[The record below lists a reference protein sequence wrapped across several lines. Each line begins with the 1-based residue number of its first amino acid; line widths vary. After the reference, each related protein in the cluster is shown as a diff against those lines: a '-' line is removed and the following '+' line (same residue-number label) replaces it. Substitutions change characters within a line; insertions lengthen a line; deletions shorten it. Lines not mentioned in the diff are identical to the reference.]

1 MRRMIVIGFCLI
13 SVFCLFSGTV
23 LAAEKETNAIV
34 EQLNVELEKAK
45 VFVPQELKSI
55 DKPMKNMVDKGATKD
70 ELKKVLTDLANAGAK
85 GGTLKS
91 SVESMNDLVNSGEKP
106 KEAGNIVS
114 QAAHQAKA
122 AGLKGKDLAAKVHEA
137 IKQRKAEK
145 DKLKKEEKVENR
157 EKKEKKE
164 KDQEKSK
171 GSSESKGKGKK

>member
-1 MRRMIVIGFCLI
+1 MVIGFCLI
-13 SVFCLFSGTV
+13 SVVCLFSGTV
-23 LAAEKETNAIV
+23 FAAEKDTNAIV
-34 EQLNVELEKAK
+34 EQLNAELEKAK
-45 VFVPQELKSI
+45 VFVPDELKSI

-91 SVESMNDLVNSGEKP
+91 SVESMNDLVNSGETP

-145 DKLKKEEKVENR
+145 EKLKKEKKEEK

-164 KDQEKSK
+164 KEQGKDK
-171 GSSESKGKGKK
+171 GSSESKGKGKGKN

>member
-1 MRRMIVIGFCLI
+1 MKRSMVIGFCLI
-13 SVFCLFSGTV
+13 SVVCLFSGTV
-23 LAAEKETNAIV
+23 FAAEKDTNAIV
-34 EQLNVELEKAK
+34 EQLNAELEKAK
-45 VFVPQELKSI
+45 VFVPDELKSI

-91 SVESMNDLVNSGEKP
+91 SVESMNDLVNSGETP

-137 IKQRKAEK
+137 IKQRKADKEK
-145 DKLKKEEKVENR
+145 L
-157 EKKEKKE
+157 KKEKKE
-164 KDQEKSK
+164 EKKEKVQEKSK